1 MSDPLAAARPR
12 ALPEAGLR
20 TLRPLVRTYLRRRW
34 DLHVDGVEHVPA
46 EGPVI
51 FASNHIGWL
60 DGPLLI
66 LCTPRPA
73 HALVKVESFEGR
85 TGLLLRFAGQ
95 IPLDRFRRDV
105 GALRTAAG
113 ALAAGQSV
121 VIYPEGVRGAGDV
134 ARTKDGV
141 AWLALVSGAPV
152 VPVAIFGTRPAG
164 GHAEARP
171 PRGARLDIVYG
182 GPFRVAQESWPRTR
196 ARVAEVGGLV
206 QEHLQ
211 RHVRRASESGPRVL
225 PGPLPSPAGQDA
237 ADHGAV
243 PAPRLEGSTDV

>member
-1 MSDPLAAARPR
+1 M
-12 ALPEAGLR
+12 
-20 TLRPLVRTYLRRRW
+20 LRPFVRTYVRRRW
-34 DLHVDGVEHVPA
+34 DLHVEGVEHVPA

-105 GALRTAAG
+105 GALRAAAG

-121 VIYPEGVRGAGDV
+121 VIYPEGIRGAGDV

-152 VPVAIFGTRPAG
+152 VPVALFGTRPTG
-164 GHAEARP
+164 GDAEARP
-171 PRGARLDIVYG
+171 ARGARIDIVYG
-182 GPFRVAQESWPRTR
+182 EPFRVAQESWPRTR
-196 ARVAEVGGLV
+196 AHVGEVGGLV
-206 QEHLQ
+206 REHLQ
-211 RHVRRASESGPRVL
+211 RHVRWASESGSREL
-225 PGPLPSPAGQDA
+225 PGPLSRAAGLGA
-237 ADHGAV
+237 AEAGAE